1 MAIPFLQILGAVG
14 SVMSVASTVAAGDA
28 ARQQAESKAREA
40 EEDRK
45 RNKLK
50 FAQLHNDRI
59 EKYFADQ
66 SINNAN
72 LFGGT
77 GRDKGTDR
85 SLKAFRRKQEET
97 VGKDITRMD
106 RQALFTDDK
115 FRRQAEQFR
124 IEGEAKQ
131 RAYYLRAVSQGIQ
144 SFYNLNKTSV

>member
-1 MAIPFLQILGAVG
+1 MAIQFLQILGAVG
-14 SVMSVASTVAAGDA
+14 SVLSVASTVAAGDA

-45 RNKLK
+45 RNALK
-50 FAQLHNDRI
+50 FAQMHNDRLD
-59 EKYFADQ
+59 KYFSDRA
-66 SINNAN
+66 INNAN

-97 VGKDITRMD
+97 VGEDVTRMD

-115 FRRQAEQFR
+115 SRRQAEQFR

-144 SFYNLNKTSV
+144 GFYNMNKTSV

>member
-1 MAIPFLQILGAVG
+1 MALPFLQILGAVG

-45 RNKLK
+45 RNAIK
-50 FAQLHNDRI
+50 FAQMHNDRI
-59 EKYFADQ
+59 DNFFTDRA
-66 SINNAN
+66 INNAQ
-72 LFGGT
+72 LFGGL
-77 GRDKGTDR
+77 GRDKGSDR

-115 FRRQAEQFR
+115 SRRQAEQFR
-124 IEGEAKQ
+124 IEGRAKQ

-144 SFYNLNKTSV
+144 SFYNLNKTKV

>member
-1 MAIPFLQILGAVG
+1 MFLQILGAVG
-14 SVMSVASTVAAGDA
+14 SLMSVESSVASGDA

-40 EEDRK
+40 EQDRE
-45 RNKLK
+45 RNAIK
-50 FAQLHNDRI
+50 FAQMHNDRI
-59 EKYFADQ
+59 DNFFTDRA
-66 SINNAN
+66 INNAQ
-72 LFGGT
+72 LFGGL

-97 VGKDITRMD
+97 VGKDIVRMD

-124 IEGEAKQ
+124 KEGRAKQ

>member
-1 MAIPFLQILGAVG
+1 MAIQFLQILGAVG
-14 SVMSVASTVAAGDA
+14 SVLSVASTVAAGDA

-45 RNKLK
+45 RNALK
-50 FAQLHNDRI
+50 FAQMHNDRLD
-59 EKYFADQ
+59 KYFSDRA
-66 SINNAN
+66 INNAN

-97 VGKDITRMD
+97 VGKDVTRMD

-115 FRRQAEQFR
+115 SRRQAEQFR

-144 SFYNLNKTSV
+144 GFYNMNKTSV

>member
-1 MAIPFLQILGAVG
+1 MALPFLQILGAVG

-28 ARQQAESKAREA
+28 ARQQAESKAKEA
-40 EEDRK
+40 EEDRR

-50 FAQLHNDRI
+50 FAQLH
-59 EKYFADQ
+59 
-66 SINNAN
+66 
-72 LFGGT
+72 T

-85 SLKAFRRKQEET
+85 SLRAFRRKQEET